1 MNVQKQANGIDI
13 VIEGGSDYNNHMV
26 AMVATRALHDAGF
39 TNAHRVFTPTGTS
52 EVHRLANTDQY
63 VPSVLDVI
71 RKQDPSVFRTPVVM
85 AAHDPKPF
93 PKERR
98 RHDRALL
105 QADSIAEALSVSDDP
120 DEIWANLQDGDKH
133 RIVRELVR

>member
-1 MNVQKQANGIDI
+1 MNVQKNANGIDI
-13 VIEGGSDYNNHMV
+13 VVEGGSEYNNHMV
-26 AMVATRALHDAGF
+26 AMIASKALNDAGF
-39 TNAHRVFTPTGTS
+39 TNAHRVFTPAGTTTV
-52 EVHRLANTDQY
+52 ERLANTDQY

-71 RKQDPSVFRTPVVM
+71 RKQDPSVFRTPIVM

-105 QADSIAEALSVSDDP
+105 QADSIAEALNSSEDP

-133 RIVRELVR
+133 RIMRELAR